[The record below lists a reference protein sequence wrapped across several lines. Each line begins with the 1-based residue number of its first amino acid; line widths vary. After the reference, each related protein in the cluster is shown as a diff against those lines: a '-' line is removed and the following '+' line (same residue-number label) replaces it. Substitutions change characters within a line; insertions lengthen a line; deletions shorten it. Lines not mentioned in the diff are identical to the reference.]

1 MYVQPIIRPVC
12 IQIGSLEHRDSFCRT
27 SMQWFWIQPTKLN
40 IFLTVHCFEKV
51 VSQGQFSLNKLQI
64 GQEIADNTKCNDT

>member
-1 MYVQPIIRPVC
+1 MYVETLMRTVC
-12 IQIGSLEHRDSFCRT
+12 IQIGSCRT

-51 VSQGQFSLNKLQI
+51 VCQGQLSLNKLQI